1 MCLIG
6 ILPPGDGAAQLQPL
20 WPIRWPSW
28 VYCCCH
34 LQAVHAKQRQKKK
47 RQKNPESFAGPQ
59 SGAELP
65 RLTAAGIYFPR
76 KWERN
81 APGTFEEDDS
91 CEGEIR
97 SLEDINDL
105 RVQT

>member
-1 MCLIG
+1 MELHSCSPFG
-6 ILPPGDGAAQLQPL
+6 QSDGLLGSTAAATCRLL
-20 WPIRWPSW
+20 TRS
-28 VYCCCH
+28 
-34 LQAVHAKQRQKKK
+34 RGKKK
-47 RQKNPESFAGPQ
+47 MQKNPESFAGPQ
-59 SGAELP
+59 SGAEPP

-81 APGTFEEDDS
+81 APGTFEEDGS